1 MLAINLLIGK
11 KNARTDKVS
20 QGILPNI
27 PEFATVDLLS
37 SYSDYLLGMFEYL
50 SILYQACVLKFQSFN
65 CSDLLNFSLERIMIW
80 EPLGEGRGFR
90 A

>member
-50 SILYQACVLKFQSFN
+50 SILYSNMCTQVSEF
-65 CSDLLNFSLERIMIW
+65 
-80 EPLGEGRGFR
+80 
-90 A
+90 